1 MPQNITNTEIPIH
14 FPNGI
19 IPSNTKIPHNRP
31 ATKAIMN
38 PPANTRLQANDILWL
53 AGERKQILALF
64 GEKKKVN

>member
-1 MPQNITNTEIPIH
+1 MGNCLIIGIER
-14 FPNGI
+14 NGQ
-19 IPSNTKIPHNRP
+19 
-31 ATKAIMN
+31 AIMN

>member
-1 MPQNITNTEIPIH
+1 MGNCL
-14 FPNGI
+14 I
-19 IPSNTKIPHNRP
+19 IGNERDGQ
-31 ATKAIMN
+31 AIMN